1 MLPHSIKIAR
11 FLKSEKFFIILW
23 VKWKVEILEDHMI
36 IINLINPYKISMC
49 IKGKCAVH
57 EPENICVLIN
67 SSVAYFSGGGSGPA
81 AATPETSPGKHHFSS
96 IWFNYIVSYISISF
110 YAWTWKCFTCTCSI
124 TIELFGNPSF
134 YVTMHVFPPI
144 LHEIPFSFVHLLL
157 LFIPWYIWQLA
168 GTRVL
173 PGEPHN
179 AAAVKARSYIAT
191 EIIKS
196 FSCF

>member
-1 MLPHSIKIAR
+1 
-11 FLKSEKFFIILW
+11 
-23 VKWKVEILEDHMI
+23 
-36 IINLINPYKISMC
+36 MC

-57 EPENICVLIN
+57 EPENIYVLIY
-67 SSVAYFSGGGSGPA
+67 SSVAYFSAGGSGPA

-96 IWFNYIVSYISISF
+96 IWFNCIVSIYQYLIL
-110 YAWTWKCFTCTCSI
+110 CL
-124 TIELFGNPSF
+124 ELKIFHLYLF
-134 YVTMHVFPPI
+134 QHHWVVWQPI
-144 LHEIPFSFVHLLL
+144 LLCYYACFSTHPSWNPILLRTPPAPL
-157 LFIPWYIWQLA
+157 YSRYIWQLA

-173 PGEPHN
+173 PGEPHH